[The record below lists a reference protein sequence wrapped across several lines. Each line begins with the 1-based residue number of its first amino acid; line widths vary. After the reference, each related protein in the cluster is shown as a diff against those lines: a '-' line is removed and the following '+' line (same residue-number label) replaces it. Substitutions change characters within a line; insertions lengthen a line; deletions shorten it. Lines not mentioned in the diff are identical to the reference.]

1 MTTVE
6 ETRRDVVL
14 GNHILAGEGV
24 LDVFGHVSARHPDRP
39 DRFFLSRST
48 SPAQVSDET
57 LLEFD
62 LDGKVVAGEGH
73 PYLERFIHSEIYKAR
88 PDVGSVVHHH
98 APSIMP
104 FAATGTPL
112 QPIYHLG
119 AVIGPEVPFWDSQD
133 EFGDTSMLVFNPE
146 MGASL
151 ARTLGKGNTA
161 LLKRHGAICVGET
174 VPRSVFI
181 SVCMRDNGEL
191 QSNAMAMGEPDFLSP
206 GEVEKSNKVNG
217 WGRPLERAWE
227 HYCRVYG

>member
-1 MTTVE
+1 MTTVDE
-6 ETRRDVVL
+6 IRRNVVL

-24 LDVFGHVSARHPDRP
+24 LDVFGHVSARHPDDP
-39 DRFFLSRST
+39 NRFFLSRST
-48 SPAQVSDET
+48 SPAQVADGT

-104 FAATGTPL
+104 FAATGTAL
-112 QPIYHLG
+112 RPIYHLG
-119 AVIGPEVPFWDSQD
+119 AVIGPDVPFWDSQD

-174 VPRSVFI
+174 VLRSVFI
-181 SVCMRDNGEL
+181 SVCMRDNAQL
-191 QSNAMAMGEPDFLSP
+191 QADAMAMGTPDFLSA